1 VGQMSG
7 RRRPRHF
14 REDPWVVGCCGGMAI
29 LFCIVCLMYSA
40 IVIAGLFGGAFR
52 DGVLLGLAVLVGIV
66 GLLYAASK
74 RYS

>member
-1 VGQMSG
+1 
-7 RRRPRHF
+7 
-14 REDPWVVGCCGGMAI
+14 MAA
-29 LFCIVCLMYSA
+29 LLCVASLMGTA
-40 IVIAGLFGGAFR
+40 IVIAGLFGGDFS